1 MAVTPTPIFVQ
12 ALKRGFGNPT
22 VADSAMINPVTG
34 QVTVLTAGTNGS
46 KVFEITVEQSQTT
59 GVASVVRIFA
69 GASSTTGKLI
79 DEIVKASITA
89 SATVAGFR
97 VTKTYDNLLL
107 AASELLIATVSAT
120 DNVSVTAWYGDY

>member
-1 MAVTPTPIFVQ
+1 MAVTATPIFVQ
-12 ALKRGFGNPT
+12 ALKRGFANPT
-22 VADSAMINPVTG
+22 TTDSGMINPTTA
-34 QVTVLTAGTNGS
+34 QLTVLTAGTNGS

-59 GVASVVRIFA
+59 GVASIVRIFA

-79 DEIVKASITA
+79 DEIVKTSITA

-97 VTKTYDNLLL
+97 VTRVYDNLLL

-120 DNVSVTAWYGDY
+120 DNVSVTAYYGDY